1 MYIKLLNLCFFVLL
15 LLSCKNE
22 SKVIVTLTDKQKDSL
37 SIVLGAHL
45 FFDKRLSY
53 NETMACASCH
63 FPEKAFTDGQQKS
76 IGIHGFT
83 TERNSP
89 MLLNLADH
97 PYFMRDGAIATLEI
111 QALAPIRDTIEL
123 ANSDLHGLIERL
135 AQEKDYRTWSRQV
148 FDRDFDIFVLT
159 RALGSFQRAM
169 VSKNAPFDEWYVL
182 GIKDAISDEAKRGY
196 QLFSNE
202 LNCIQCHALPHFTD
216 FSLRNNGLYT
226 EYVDP
231 GRFRVSKDSVD
242 IGKFKVPSLRNVSL
256 TGPYMHDGSLASLS
270 EVILHYQSGGSENHL
285 KDSLVQPFELSA
297 SQMTEILAFLNSLVD
312 TSYLKKLEGI
322 KSYEAFKR

>member
-1 MYIKLLNLCFFVLL
+1 MFLVLL
-15 LLSCKNE
+15 LSSCKNE
-22 SKVIVTLTDKQKDSL
+22 SKVIATLTDKQKDSL
-37 SIVLGAHL
+37 AFVLGAHL

-63 FPEKAFTDGQQKS
+63 LPEKAFTDGQQKS

-83 TERNSP
+83 TDRNSP

-135 AQEKDYRTWSRQV
+135 TKEQDYNSWSRQV
-148 FDRDFDIFVLT
+148 YERDFDMFVLT

-169 VSKNAPFDEWYVL
+169 VSKNAPFDEWYVM
-182 GIKDAISDEAKRGY
+182 GIEEAISDEAKRGY
-196 QLFSNE
+196 QLFSKE
-202 LNCIQCHALPHFTD
+202 LNCIQCHALPHFSD
-216 FSLRNNGLYT
+216 FSLRNNGHYADYKDL
-226 EYVDP
+226 
-231 GRFRVSKDSVD
+231 GRFRVSKDSAD

-256 TGPYMHDGSLASLS
+256 TSPYMHDGSLASLS
-270 EVILHYQSGGSENHL
+270 DVILHYQNGGSENDL
-285 KDSLVQPFELSA
+285 KDSLVQPFNLTA
-297 SQMTEILAFLNSLVD
+297 SQMTDLLAFLNSLVD

-322 KSYEAFKR
+322 KTYEAFER